1 MGYHDHA
8 WQKTDAVLSEFGKRV
23 QTARKAYRS
32 FVEKGIS
39 LGKRPELT
47 GGGLIRSMGGWSA
60 VKSLGRS
67 KAHFK
72 GDERILGDSD
82 FVELVL
88 AKQNERLERHYALR
102 AQGYDFNKVVMRVGE
117 IVGLEAGRI
126 TTPSKQPRRSGARA
140 LVCYWATR
148 ELGMTAV
155 NVAQLLGITQSA
167 VTKAVCRGEKFAKD
181 RNLQMVLQ

>member
-1 MGYHDHA
+1 MPFVSTAAIAVWDILFQNRYKSILCQADSYFLELVRYIHLNPLRGNQVATMDELENYKYSGHSTLMGYHDHA

-39 LGKRPELT
+39 LGKTSGVNWRRTDSEHGRLECSQVIGPIE
-47 GGGLIRSMGGWSA
+47 SA
-60 VKSLGRS
+60 
-67 KAHFK
+67 FK

-102 AQGYDFNKVVMRVGE
+102 AQGYDFKK
-117 IVGLEAGRI
+117 L
-126 TTPSKQPRRSGARA
+126 
-140 LVCYWATR
+140 
-148 ELGMTAV
+148 
-155 NVAQLLGITQSA
+155 
-167 VTKAVCRGEKFAKD
+167 
-181 RNLQMVLQ
+181 